1 LNTIVTKMPSAS
13 PPSAIRDRFVADH
26 RSLEDMCAR
35 LLEAVEANE
44 GPRVQAL
51 WNEFS
56 GRLTK
61 HLEAEERHLFPKIY
75 RSNPRSARALVEE
88 HRHIRSRMGEVRTVI
103 EKGAVRLEAARGFI
117 AELCAHARHEEDVMY
132 GWADE
137 NLSAGETET
146 VLEALVPQARRA

>member
-1 LNTIVTKMPSAS
+1 MPSAT

-26 RSLEDMCAR
+26 RNVEEICMR
-35 LLEAVEANE
+35 LLTAVEANE
-44 GPRVQAL
+44 GPAAAAL

-88 HRHIRSRMGEVRTVI
+88 HRHIRSRMGEVRTEI

-132 GWADE
+132 RWADE
-137 NLSAGETET
+137 NLAAGETET
-146 VLEALVPQARRA
+146 LFEALAPRG